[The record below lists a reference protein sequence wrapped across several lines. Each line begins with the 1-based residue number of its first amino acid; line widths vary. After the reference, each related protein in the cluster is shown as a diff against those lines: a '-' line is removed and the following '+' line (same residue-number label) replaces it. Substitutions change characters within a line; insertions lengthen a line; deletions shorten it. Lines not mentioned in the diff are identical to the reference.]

1 MTGIDYNDFL
11 TWTKETIN
19 LDLRAKEIK
28 KKQNKMKQE
37 NLMEEKKEAVL
48 KLVDLGMDAK
58 KAQKIIDT
66 MPSQNQDVSADGMV
80 EDAMALLKDKGMKE
94 EPEKKGI
101 RKVKGRKEK
110 QSTANLLDIR
120 TVVEQGKKDNKSAYE
135 ALKESGYIISFED
148 DIFSREVVW

>member
-1 MTGIDYNDFL
+1 MAGIDFNDFL
-11 TWTKETIN
+11 TRTKESIN

-48 KLVDLGMDAK
+48 KLVDLGIDAK

-66 MPSQNQDVSADGMV
+66 MLSNNQGVSNDVMA
-80 EDAMALLKDKGMKE
+80 EDVVAVVKNDEIKDKRGTRIIGR
-94 EPEKKGI
+94 EK
-101 RKVKGRKEK
+101 K
-110 QSTANLLDIR
+110 QSTSNPLDIR

-135 ALKESGYIISFED
+135 AIKESGYIISFED
-148 DIFSREVVW
+148 DIFSKEVVS

>member
-1 MTGIDYNDFL
+1 M
-11 TWTKETIN
+11 E
-19 LDLRAKEIK
+19 K
-28 KKQNKMKQE
+28 KKE
-37 NLMEEKKEAVL
+37 VIL
-48 KLVDLGMDAK
+48 KLVELGMDAK

-66 MPSQNQDVSADGMV
+66 MFSKNQDVSVDGIV

-120 TVVEQGKKDNKSAYE
+120 NVVEQGKKDNKSAYE
-135 ALKESGYIISFED
+135 SLKEAGYIISFKD

>member
-1 MTGIDYNDFL
+1 MAGIDFNDFL
-11 TWTKETIN
+11 TRTKESIN

-37 NLMEEKKEAVL
+37 NLMEQKKEAVL

-66 MPSQNQDVSADGMV
+66 MPSQNQNVSAEGMV
-80 EDAMALLKDKGMKE
+80 EDAMALLKDEGMKE

-101 RKVKGRKEK
+101 RKVKEERKNRVGI
-110 QSTANLLDIR
+110 NLLDIR

-135 ALKESGYIISFED
+135 VFKRIRIYY
-148 DIFSREVVW
+148 